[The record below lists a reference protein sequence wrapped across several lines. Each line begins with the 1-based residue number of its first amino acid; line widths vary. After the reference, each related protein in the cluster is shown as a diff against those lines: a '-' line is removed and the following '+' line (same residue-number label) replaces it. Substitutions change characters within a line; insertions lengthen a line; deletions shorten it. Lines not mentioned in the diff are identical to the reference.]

1 MPQQFIYRWW
11 ESGLGPFEVK
21 GDANSIYRLAMKLEL
36 PPRTFRSVILHED
49 GTPADRA
56 ELIAARVPTRI
67 PEGKPD
73 PGKAV

>member
-36 PPRTFRSVILHED
+36 PPRTFRAVILHED
-49 GTPADRA
+49 RTPADRE
-56 ELIAARVPTRI
+56 ELIAARVPTTI
-67 PEGKPD
+67 EPHFPERLED
-73 PGKAV
+73 

>member
-36 PPRTFRSVILHED
+36 PPRTFRSEILHED
-49 GTPADRA
+49 GTPSDRE
-56 ELIAARVPTRI
+56 ELLAARVRT
-67 PEGKPD
+67 
-73 PGKAV
+73 